1 MGSSSTEGRQI
12 ETIESGKT
20 SMGDKNSKKSTVIMV
35 LYGIIWYY
43 HVLPE
48 NYHFEDI
55 YNFRQIPLRSDSE
68 EILTVFFAQDDHGGS
83 A

>member
-20 SMGDKNSKKSTVIMV
+20 SMGDKNEKINCNYGK
-35 LYGIIWYY
+35 LYGITMYY
-43 HVLPE
+43 PKITTSKISTTSDKSR
-48 NYHFEDI
+48 YDRI
-55 YNFRQIPLRSDSE
+55 LRRFW
-68 EILTVFFAQDDHGGS
+68 LFFFAQDDHGGS